1 MQDGFLP
8 NVTKAAVAAQLDAL
22 HNANGGGQFRGR
34 DLSGWYLQQ
43 VGDGTRCAVGLAV
56 CAPAGTSIVYTISV
70 PGQITVPAG
79 GRAVDETASAATL
92 FSMLLRYSACSCNQ
106 QHGWHAGKL

>member
-70 PGQITVPAG
+70 PGQTTVPTG
-79 GRAVDETASAATL
+79 GRAVDETASAAARL
-92 FSMLLRYSACSCNQ
+92 WLLLPKTINPALPLRSS
-106 QHGWHAGKL
+106 